1 MPRNPAF
8 VYEGPDSATI
18 PVGVILFDGARIAT
32 RGTFV
37 RTPIKSGTAADPNA
51 LVGISAWADIP
62 FDVDVAQIEFLVPDI
77 NGVGLTRSEQ
87 FRVVK
92 AQRHF
97 GTTYWSTV
105 ELVLV
110 DEPLPASAARDFRR
124 GDFAA
129 GDWA

>member
-18 PVGVILFDGARIAT
+18 PVGIVMHDASRIAT

-37 RTPIKSGTAADPNA
+37 RTPIASGTAADPNA
-51 LVGISAWADIP
+51 LVGITAWADIP
-62 FDVDVAQIEFLVPDI
+62 FDVDVAEIAFVVPDI

-87 FRVVK
+87 FRVIR

-105 ELVLV
+105 ELILV
-110 DEPLPASAARDFRR
+110 DDPLPASAARDFARA
-124 GDFAA
+124 DFKA